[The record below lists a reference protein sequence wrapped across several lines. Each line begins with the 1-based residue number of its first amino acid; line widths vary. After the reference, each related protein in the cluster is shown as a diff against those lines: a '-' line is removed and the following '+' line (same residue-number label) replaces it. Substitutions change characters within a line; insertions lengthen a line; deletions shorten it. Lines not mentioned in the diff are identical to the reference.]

1 MECTPKVR
9 QVKYPS
15 REKEESWGM
24 ANLRGAKSKGLAFW
38 VAAVERINRGERA
51 ADVAAELG
59 VDRSGLQRW
68 ERRLNAKS
76 EEAIES
82 QERERGLEKEV
93 DKLKRTLAEKVLEV
107 DFLRGALHK
116 VEERR
121 QKKSGSGG
129 AASTTRSGK

>member
-15 REKEESWGM
+15 REKAESWEM
-24 ANLRGAKSKGLAFW
+24 ATKNKGLEFW
-38 VAAVERINRGERA
+38 IAAVDRINQGEKA
-51 ADVAAELG
+51 ADVAAQLG

-68 ERRLNAKS
+68 ERRLNAKI
-76 EEAIES
+76 EETVES
-82 QERERGLEKEV
+82 RERERALEKEV
-93 DKLKRTLAEKVLEV
+93 DKLKRALADKVLEV

>member
-1 MECTPKVR
+1 
-9 QVKYPS
+9 
-15 REKEESWGM
+15 M
-24 ANLRGAKSKGLAFW
+24 ANLRGVRNKGLEFW
-38 VAAVERINRGERA
+38 IAAVERINRGEKA

-68 ERRLNAKS
+68 ERRLNT
-76 EEAIES
+76 EIGEAVES
-82 QERERGLEKEV
+82 RERQRALEKEV
-93 DKLKRTLAEKVLEV
+93 DKLKRTLAEKVLEA

-121 QKKSGSGG
+121 QKKSGAGV